1 MLSSKNIKK
10 TFGTNLKKLRNTY
23 NDLTQEKLSG
33 LINLDSQSIKFIETG
48 RTFISAESLAELCN
62 YFNVEPDF
70 FFKSEYTEAT
80 DKDIDMKTEI
90 NRLLADCDYE
100 KLRTIYN
107 IICAL
112 KK

>member
-1 MLSSKNIKK
+1 MLSTNRIKK
-10 TFGTNLKKLRNTY
+10 IIGNNLKKIRNKS
-23 NDLTQEKLSG
+23 NLTQEKLAE
-33 LINLDSQSIKFIETG
+33 LIALDTKSISFIETG

-70 FFKSEYTEAT
+70 FFKSEYNETT
-80 DKDIDMKTEI
+80 DKDIDMQKEI

-107 IICAL
+107 VICAL